1 MNPNFHTDERFNSY
15 LQFIR
20 PTSRPNNTNNNTNK
34 DKRSTGLHI
43 STDPLGISYNDN
55 HSPAPNQKD
64 DAYYADIFK
73 RLNFPHDRQTTGKAS
88 SSSGGSRYPLSS
100 SMPQQQPLQMQHR
113 TSLNQHHEEHRRTST
128 TEPALSQSPSP
139 SSSSSCASPVLSPFP
154 RTREIPRSKCQVIR
168 RRGSSM
174 SSSSCVSA
182 KSWDHIKSPAASFLA
197 SFASP
202 TAATSGVAPL
212 ALHEEEDAGDEID
225 DYVLEKIIGYGGFS
239 TVRSGYCISDGH
251 KVAVKVIKKSC
262 MSDADLQRL
271 ERELDLWKSLDH
283 EHLVTIEK
291 LLETD
296 HAMYV
301 VCSYCSAGSLHDWM
315 KRKQSV
321 TENEARV
328 VVQQLCSALQ
338 YLHEEARVCHKD
350 VKLENVLLDEH
361 NRVRLCDFG
370 LSVYIQ
376 PVTTPPPTPMGIQ
389 SPPSSSSTPN
399 ELDEAGGSL
408 AYVAPEQVRS
418 RYMLPCPKTDMWS
431 LGVLLYAM
439 VVGKC
444 PFEDDYDARLQQKI
458 LNGTFHMPDFLS
470 NELQAL
476 LRNLLHQD
484 PKTRYTARQVL
495 QSDWCGGA
503 SAY

>member
-1 MNPNFHTDERFNSY
+1 MYPNLHTDERFNSY

-20 PTSRPNNTNNNTNK
+20 PTSRSNNNNNNE
-34 DKRSTGLHI
+34 DKKQANGLHI
-43 STDPLGISYNDN
+43 NTDPLGISYHDN
-55 HSPAPNQKD
+55 HQPAPNQKD

-73 RLNFPHDRQTTGKAS
+73 RLNFPHDRQSTGKAS
-88 SSSGGSRYPLSS
+88 SSSGSQHVLSS
-100 SMPQQQPLQMQHR
+100 SMPQQQSLQMQQDSR
-113 TSLNQHHEEHRRTST
+113 LLSSPNQQERRRTCS

-139 SSSSSCASPVLSPFP
+139 SSSSSCASPVLSPLP

-202 TAATSGVAPL
+202 TAATSGVATL

-291 LLETD
+291 LLDTD

-321 TENEARV
+321 TEDEARV
-328 VVQQLCSALQ
+328 IVQQLCSALQ

-350 VKLENVLLDEH
+350 VKLENVLLDEN

-376 PVTTPPPTPMGIQ
+376 PVTTPPAIQ
-389 SPPSSSSTPN
+389 SPSSSSSSG

-444 PFEDDYDARLQQKI
+444 PFQDDYEARLQQKI
-458 LNGTFHMPDFLS
+458 LNGTFHMPDYLS

-495 QSDWCGGA
+495 QSDWCNGG
-503 SAY
+503 SSPC

>member
-20 PTSRPNNTNNNTNK
+20 PTSHPNNNNNNK
-34 DKRSTGLHI
+34 DKRPSAAKGLHI
-43 STDPLGISYNDN
+43 STDPLGISYHDN
-55 HSPAPNQKD
+55 HSPAPNRKD

-73 RLNFPHDRQTTGKAS
+73 RLNFPHDRSSMGKRS
-88 SSSGGSRYPLSS
+88 NNGTQHPLSS
-100 SMPQQQPLQMQHR
+100 SMPQHR
-113 TSLNQHHEEHRRTST
+113 QEPCSPNQREDRRTST

-139 SSSSSCASPVLSPFP
+139 SSSSSNASPVLSPFP

-202 TAATSGVAPL
+202 TAATSSVAPL

-271 ERELDLWKSLDH
+271 ERELDIWKSLDH

-315 KRKQSV
+315 KRKESV

-376 PVTTPPPTPMGIQ
+376 PVTSPPP
-389 SPPSSSSTPN
+389 STPN
-399 ELDEAGGSL
+399 MSMHESPSSDLDEAGGSL

-458 LNGTFHMPDFLS
+458 LDGAFHMPDFLS

-495 QSDWCGGA
+495 QSDWCGSSG
-503 SAY
+503 SSY